1 MIIHRN
7 GRMEETALD
16 NKKRKHGDRKDGV
29 WIRDTDSM
37 HTLLPHMLPNR
48 ADNEAVLNE
57 VIDLTA
63 VNEYIAKKNA
73 AEPAF
78 KYTFFH
84 VICAALIK
92 TLVLRPKLNRFYA
105 GKRFYQR
112 NDYSISFIVK
122 KEFADSSEEAVAIIK
137 ADPES
142 EVSPVEQIH
151 SKVEE
156 ICTSVRKE
164 HKTDGTTD
172 IMDTLTKMPTPILSF
187 VMNTLA
193 WLDFHGWYPTS
204 LMLEDPYFSSIF
216 VSNLGSI
223 KMNASYHHLTNWGTN
238 SFFVIVGEKK
248 PTAFFNLDGSYEVR
262 EALELGITLDER
274 IADGYY
280 YSRSIKLVHKL
291 LDNPE
296 LLDRPTYEPVDF

>member
-1 MIIHRN
+1 
-7 GRMEETALD
+7 MEETPLD
-16 NKKRKHGDRKDGV
+16 KKKRKHGDRKDGV

-156 ICTSVRKE
+156 ICTSVRK
-164 HKTDGTTD
+164 
-172 IMDTLTKMPTPILSF
+172 
-187 VMNTLA
+187 
-193 WLDFHGWYPTS
+193 
-204 LMLEDPYFSSIF
+204 
-216 VSNLGSI
+216 
-223 KMNASYHHLTNWGTN
+223 
-238 SFFVIVGEKK
+238 
-248 PTAFFNLDGSYEVR
+248 
-262 EALELGITLDER
+262 
-274 IADGYY
+274 
-280 YSRSIKLVHKL
+280 
-291 LDNPE
+291 
-296 LLDRPTYEPVDF
+296 

>member
-29 WIRDTDSM
+29 WIRETDSM
-37 HTLLPHMLPNR
+37 HTLFPHIMPNR

-63 VNEYIAKKNA
+63 VNEYIAKKN
-73 AEPAF
+73 ETGPAF

-122 KEFADSSEEAVAIIK
+122 KEFADSSDEAVAIIK

-142 EVSPVEQIH
+142 DVSPLEQIH
-151 SKVEE
+151 SKVEK

-164 HKTDGTTD
+164 HKNDGTTD
-172 IMDTLTKMPTPILSF
+172 IMNVLTKMPVPILGF
-187 VMNTLA
+187 IMNTLS
-193 WLDFHGWYPTS
+193 WLDFHGWYPDS
-204 LMLEDPYFSSIF
+204 LMREDPYFSSVF

-248 PTAFFNLDGSYEVR
+248 PTPFFKLDGSFEVK
-262 EALELGITLDER
+262 EALELGVTLDER

-296 LLDRPTYEPVDF
+296 LLDRPIYEPVDF

>member
-1 MIIHRN
+1 
-7 GRMEETALD
+7 MEETPLD
-16 NKKRKHGDRKDGV
+16 KKKRKHGDRKDGV

-73 AEPAF
+73 AEPTF

-122 KEFADSSEEAVAIIK
+122 K
-137 ADPES
+137 
-142 EVSPVEQIH
+142 
-151 SKVEE
+151 
-156 ICTSVRKE
+156 
-164 HKTDGTTD
+164 
-172 IMDTLTKMPTPILSF
+172 
-187 VMNTLA
+187 
-193 WLDFHGWYPTS
+193 
-204 LMLEDPYFSSIF
+204 
-216 VSNLGSI
+216 
-223 KMNASYHHLTNWGTN
+223 
-238 SFFVIVGEKK
+238 
-248 PTAFFNLDGSYEVR
+248 
-262 EALELGITLDER
+262 
-274 IADGYY
+274 
-280 YSRSIKLVHKL
+280 
-291 LDNPE
+291 
-296 LLDRPTYEPVDF
+296 